1 MSLEMESGTEVLQIG
16 VARSEGKV
24 VISLAGE
31 LDVAGAP
38 VLREH
43 LAAATRSD
51 GRVVC
56 DLEHLTYMDS
66 TGISVLIAARKRLDA
81 TGRDLVLVGP
91 SERVHKVLEIT
102 GVDSYFTIHSLGVP
116 TEKDASA

>member
-1 MSLEMESGTEVLQIG
+1 
-16 VARSEGKV
+16 
-24 VISLAGE
+24 
-31 LDVAGAP
+31 
-38 VLREH
+38 
-43 LAAATRSD
+43 
-51 GRVVC
+51 
-56 DLEHLTYMDS
+56 MDS